1 MEFKDR
7 LKQLRTEANLT
18 SEELAKKIGVSRSA
32 IGNYEIGMR
41 IPRIDQLEAIADLF
55 NVDMDFLL
63 CRTDTIRKD
72 SFDEERVTWL
82 MKRLNDTGKR
92 EAVKRVE
99 ELTYIPA
106 YTLQQYAGDVLAAA
120 HEAADAT
127 DETRKHDDDIM
138 MDDDEWN

>member
-7 LKQLRTEANLT
+7 LKQLRIDANLT
-18 SEELAKKIGVSRSA
+18 SEELADKIGVSRSA
-32 IGNYEIGMR
+32 IGNYEIGLR
-41 IPRIDQLEAIADLF
+41 TPRIEQLEALADLF
-55 NVDMDFLL
+55 NVDIDYLL
-63 CRTDTIRKD
+63 CRSDVVRKK

-82 MKRLNDTGKR
+82 MKQLNSRGKQ

-106 YTLQQYAGDVLAAA
+106 YTAQKIADNLLAAA
-120 HEAADAT
+120 HEADDAT
-127 DETRKHDDDIM
+127 EETRKHDDDIM